1 MILEQVACIQQLTVE
16 RNQIFEITVKA
27 GANINTFSQKLFEK
41 PMIIEGITLTLKS
54 TRKLKEI
61 VVNPTIKV
69 VIYEAP
75 FELKDE

>member
-1 MILEQVACIQQLTVE
+1 MILEQVACIQQLTIE

-27 GANINTFSQKLFEK
+27 GANINAFSQKLFER

-61 VVNPTIKV
+61 VVNPNIK
-69 VIYEAP
+69 
-75 FELKDE
+75 KW